1 MECVVDT
8 GRSIHLGRTY
18 VVCHTVC
25 GGILRIRLRSCA
37 QIKPEVS
44 IKYMKYLAAK
54 IGTKYVLTQHA
65 VALSKDS
72 RLLVER
78 RVSKR
83 VCAFGTYAENL
94 KVHPFLKISLNR
106 HHDSREISACKKCA
120 SVPYQ
125 IRAISETACIEYSAS
140 PFSQSD
146 FLSIVQ
152 AILQE
157 EKILDKITSLSSVYD
172 RYGQSTVKWLA
183 TRFAGCSKIKEKRA
197 GIKPFVLKGQW
208 TREKAQR
215 FFYSYK
221 TAMAIRE
228 MSLFVSLVDPS
239 TPRASTIIHNGHPV
253 FYTVKISH
261 IELKSRK
268 EIEKALNGRKKRKQ
282 KWHSIFIQSM

>member
-1 MECVVDT
+1 MECVVDA
-8 GRSIHLGRTY
+8 GRSIHIGRTY
-18 VVCHTVC
+18 VICHTAC
-25 GGILRIRLRSCA
+25 GGILRIRLKSCV

-54 IGTKYVLTQHA
+54 IGSKYVLPLRA

-94 KVHPFLKISLNR
+94 KVHPFLKISLSR
-106 HHDSREISACKKCA
+106 HADSREVSACRKCA

-125 IRAISETACIEYSAS
+125 IRALSETACIEYSAS

-146 FLSIVQ
+146 FQSIAD

-157 EKILDKITSLSSVYD
+157 EKILEKISSLSSVYD
-172 RYGQSTVKWLA
+172 RYGQSTVTWLA
-183 TRFAGCSKIKEKRA
+183 SRFAGCSRIKEKRA

-215 FFYSYK
+215 FFYSFK

-228 MSLFVSLVDPS
+228 MSLFISLVDPS
-239 TPRASTIIHNGHPV
+239 TPGASVLLHNGHPV
-253 FYTVKISH
+253 FYAVKVSH

-268 EIEKALNGRKKRKQ
+268 EIEETLSGRKKRKQ
-282 KWHSIFIQSM
+282 KWHSIRIQSM